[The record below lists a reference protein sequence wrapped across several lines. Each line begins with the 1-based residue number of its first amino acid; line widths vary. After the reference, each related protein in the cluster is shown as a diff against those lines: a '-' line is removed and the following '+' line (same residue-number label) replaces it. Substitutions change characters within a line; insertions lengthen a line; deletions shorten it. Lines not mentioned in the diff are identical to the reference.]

1 MLEEWTA
8 AGVYSPRPSTPYRIR
23 MQADQAEIWLRT
35 FLDYRLFSL
44 GDSVVRVSTLLVLF
58 IILLVAYFASRA
70 IQRAIGRVLRVRTAA
85 DPGTTEL
92 VLRLVHYSIMAL
104 AIAVGLQTVGIEL
117 AALFAAGAIFAIAVG
132 FAMQNIAENF
142 VSGLIL
148 VGERSIKPGD
158 VLEVGGQVVRVVRM
172 GIRSTV
178 ARTRHDEDIIIP
190 NSKLVGDTVKN
201 FTLRDSIYRIRCS
214 VGVAYGSDPRHVRTT
229 LERAAESLDW
239 RDPDHPPQ
247 VVLTEFADSAVN
259 FEVRV
264 WINDPWRATAL
275 ESSLN
280 EAVWYALKDAG
291 ITIAFPQLDVHFD
304 RDTGPSR

>member
-1 MLEEWTA
+1 
-8 AGVYSPRPSTPYRIR
+8 
-23 MQADQAEIWLRT
+23 MQAEQAEVWLRT
-35 FLDYRLFSL
+35 VLDYRLLTL
-44 GDSVVRVSTLLVLF
+44 GDSVVRVSTLIVLLLVL
-58 IILLVAYFASRA
+58 IAAYWASRGV
-70 IQRAIGRVLRVRTAA
+70 QRAIRRVFRTRGVT

-92 VLRLVHYSIMAL
+92 VLRLVHYGIMAL

-158 VLEVGGQVVRVVRM
+158 ILEVGGQVVRVVRM

-201 FTLRDSIYRIRCS
+201 FTLRDSIYRIRCQ
-214 VGVAYGSDPRHVRTT
+214 VGVVYGSDPRQVMTT
-229 LERAAESLDW
+229 LERAAESLEW

-247 VVLTEFADSAVN
+247 VVLTEFADSSVN
-259 FEVRV
+259 YEVRV
-264 WINDPWRATAL
+264 WINDPWHATAR
-275 ESSLN
+275 ESALN
-280 EAVWYALKDAG
+280 EAVWYALQDAG
-291 ITIAFPQLDVHFD
+291 ITIAFPQLDVHLD
-304 RDTGPSR
+304 PGVGSTG

>member
-1 MLEEWTA
+1 
-8 AGVYSPRPSTPYRIR
+8 
-23 MQADQAEIWLRT
+23 MQAEQAEVWLRT
-35 FLDYRLFSL
+35 VLDYRLFTL
-44 GDSVVRVSTLLVLF
+44 GDSVVRVSTLLVLV
-58 IILLVAYFASRA
+58 LVLMAAYWASRGV
-70 IQRAIGRVLRVRTAA
+70 QRGIRRVFRTRGMT

-92 VLRLVHYSIMAL
+92 VLRLVHYGIMAL

-201 FTLRDSIYRIRCS
+201 FTLRDSIYRIRCP
-214 VGVAYGSDPRHVRTT
+214 VGVVYGSDPRHVMTT
-229 LERAAESLDW
+229 LERAAQGLEW

-247 VVLTEFADSAVN
+247 VVLMEFGDSSVN
-259 FEVRV
+259 YEVRV
-264 WINDPWRATAL
+264 WVNDPWRAPGL

-280 EAVWYALKDAG
+280 EAVWYALQDAG
-291 ITIAFPQLDVHFD
+291 ITIAFPQLDVHLD
-304 RDTGPSR
+304 PGVGR

>member
-1 MLEEWTA
+1 M
-8 AGVYSPRPSTPYRIR
+8 
-23 MQADQAEIWLRT
+23 
-35 FLDYRLFSL
+35 
-44 GDSVVRVSTLLVLF
+44 
-58 IILLVAYFASRA
+58 
-70 IQRAIGRVLRVRTAA
+70 

-92 VLRLVHYSIMAL
+92 ALRIIHYAIMAL

-178 ARTRHDEDIIIP
+178 ARTRDDEDLIIP
-190 NSKLVGDTVKN
+190 NSRLVGDTVKN
-201 FTLRDSIYRIRCS
+201 FTLRDSIFRIRCK
-214 VGVAYGSDPRHVRTT
+214 VGVAYGSDPRQVMEI
-229 LERAAESLDW
+229 LERAADRLEW
-239 RDPDHPPQ
+239 RAPDHPPQ
-247 VVLTEFADSAVN
+247 TVLTGFGDSSVN

-264 WINDPWRATAL
+264 WIDDPWQATGL

-280 EAVWYALKDAG
+280 EAVWYALRAEG
-291 ITIAFPQLDVHFD
+291 ITIAFPQLDVHVD
-304 RDTGPSR
+304 P